1 MTENAEVT
9 AEITVQGY
17 WDKCLVVA
25 HSLFPKQAGE
35 NAFAIVTMAGVLAA
49 FYDDMTKTSLG
60 KEEFERQYQETQEK
74 LRKKPTEEGGVKE

>member
-1 MTENAEVT
+1 MTDATEVT
-9 AEITVQGY
+9 TEITVQGY

-25 HSLFPKQAGE
+25 HSLFPNQAGQ
-35 NAFAIVTMAGVLAA
+35 NAFVIVTMAGVLAA

-74 LRKKPTEEGGVKE
+74 LRKKHTDEGAKE